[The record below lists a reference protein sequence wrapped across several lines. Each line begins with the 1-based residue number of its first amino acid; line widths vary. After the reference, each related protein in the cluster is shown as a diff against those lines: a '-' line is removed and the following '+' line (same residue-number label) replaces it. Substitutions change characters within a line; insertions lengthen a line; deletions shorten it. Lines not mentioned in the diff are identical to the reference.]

1 MRKAKFSLVAAVIF
15 VVITFSQCILAQDDE
30 EVDRSTKAVTWNDQ
44 EWASSDQ
51 TWYPRGRIV
60 YYSMNTEV
68 CNSWVLVPGTAILP
82 TGLLAVAYCL
92 SLIYLFLGISIVS
105 DIFMSGIEK
114 ITSENMKVEIK
125 NEDGMTVS
133 TKNVPVWNA
142 TVANLT
148 LMALGSSAPEI
159 LLSVIETMGGLG
171 KCPGELGASTIV
183 GSAAFNLLVIS
194 AVSIYAVN
202 EANDVDE
209 ERDSTV
215 PVGVKKIY
223 DMGVFSITC
232 TSSLF
237 AYIWLF
243 ICVKDNLVT
252 PTEAWLTF
260 VFFFILIALSFAAD
274 RYKASQNKSDDLVE
288 ADGMAY
294 VQYKPMEIY
303 RELIA
308 EKQGKASMEKSEV
321 DKRQKMKEILKEY
334 QNTDNITNV
343 NFDQFKQ
350 QIQGDSM
357 LNRIKY
363 RKQVGSMMNGKR
375 PVIGKGEIIR
385 QEHAHADLLDEK
397 VKNEFFGFKC
407 LHYSVSEASG
417 SIQIHVH
424 NKKGM
429 ASSVRVCTIDAEAKA
444 GDDYEEVKQTLEFKS
459 GEFVKF
465 ISVKIRD
472 DDNWEPDE
480 DFYVQLYN
488 PNTMEE
494 L

>member
-1 MRKAKFSLVAAVIF
+1 
-15 VVITFSQCILAQDDE
+15 
-30 EVDRSTKAVTWNDQ
+30 
-44 EWASSDQ
+44 
-51 TWYPRGRIV
+51 
-60 YYSMNTEV
+60 
-68 CNSWVLVPGTAILP
+68 
-82 TGLLAVAYCL
+82 
-92 SLIYLFLGISIVS
+92 
-105 DIFMSGIEK
+105 
-114 ITSENMKVEIK
+114 MK
-125 NEDGMTVS
+125 D
-133 TKNVPVWNA
+133 
-142 TVANLT
+142 
-148 LMALGSSAPEI
+148 
-159 LLSVIETMGGLG
+159 
-171 KCPGELGASTIV
+171 
-183 GSAAFNLLVIS
+183 
-194 AVSIYAVN
+194 
-202 EANDVDE
+202 
-209 ERDSTV
+209 
-215 PVGVKKIY
+215 
-223 DMGVFSITC
+223 
-232 TSSLF
+232 
-237 AYIWLF
+237 
-243 ICVKDNLVT
+243 
-252 PTEAWLTF
+252 
-260 VFFFILIALSFAAD
+260 
-274 RYKASQNKSDDLVE
+274 
-288 ADGMAY
+288 
-294 VQYKPMEIY
+294 
-303 RELIA
+303 
-308 EKQGKASMEKSEV
+308 
-321 DKRQKMKEILKEY
+321 ILKEY

-363 RKQVGSMMNGKR
+363 RKQVGNMMNGKR

-444 GDDYEEVKQTLEFKS
+444 GDDYEEVKQTLEFKA